1 MAPHCNNSPTA
12 ASGTNPAVCNA
23 SFLNPNLNVCFSR
36 KRSFRLSNN
45 HDFDRLLSAHKRTF
59 HEWLVWVRSGDA
71 AQGTYQFRHRKCTAF
86 DAVHFHA
93 ELRPLSGK
101 HCPIENFYMTLAN
114 NIKFFFSTFSIFFG
128 QQFMRKFDY
137 FNFVTSKPCI
147 R

>member
-1 MAPHCNNSPTA
+1 MLILWCRHQELNSGPTDY
-12 ASGTNPAVCNA
+12 
-23 SFLNPNLNVCFSR
+23 
-36 KRSFRLSNN
+36 K
-45 HDFDRLLSAHKRTF
+45 LSATETCMSAFPESGRSNTPKLRNLRSAFGHKRTF

-114 NIKFFFSTFSIFFG
+114 NIKFFFSTFSIFFS
-128 QQFMRKFDY
+128 QQSMRKFDY